1 MTDGASGQEPTE
13 GAFGQEPTDGVGRRR
28 VSEQRLDEL
37 QRLWTPWR
45 MAYIRDEEPELE
57 GCPFCVLPARDPAD
71 DADTLI
77 LFRGASCFCILN
89 AYPYNPGHLMV
100 VPYRHIADY
109 DALDDTELT
118 EMAMLTRRAVRA
130 LRASSGPHAFNLGLN
145 AGRIAGAGIADH
157 VHQHVV
163 PRWGG
168 DTNFMPVIGQT
179 RVLPELLSETYEGLR
194 PAFDALGDDTGTGGG
209 DEDT

>member
-1 MTDGASGQEPTE
+1 MVE
-13 GAFGQEPTDGVGRRR
+13 GRRGE
-28 VSEQRLDEL
+28 EQRLDEL

-45 MAYIRDEEPELE
+45 MSYIRSDEPELE
-57 GCPFCVLPARDPAD
+57 GCPFCVLPARDAAD
-71 DADTLI
+71 AETFILWRGDT
-77 LFRGASCFCILN
+77 CFCILN

-109 DALDDTELT
+109 DALDDEETT
-118 EMAMLTRRAVRA
+118 EMALLTRAAVRA
-130 LRASSGPHAFNLGLN
+130 LRTASGPHAFNLGMN

-179 RVLPELLSETYEGLR
+179 RVLPELLEETYTRLQ
-194 PAFDALGDDTGTGGG
+194 PAFAAAVTGTGTRG
-209 DEDT
+209 EDDAS